1 MQFGGMFW
9 HSFRGFQSSNSLNT
23 IIEKEGATLAEVLD
37 DDNVIQELKGQ
48 NQKLLDL

>member
-1 MQFGGMFW
+1 MFW
-9 HSFRGFQSSNSLNT
+9 HNFRGFHSLNS

-37 DDNVIQELKGQ
+37 DDTVIQELKGQ